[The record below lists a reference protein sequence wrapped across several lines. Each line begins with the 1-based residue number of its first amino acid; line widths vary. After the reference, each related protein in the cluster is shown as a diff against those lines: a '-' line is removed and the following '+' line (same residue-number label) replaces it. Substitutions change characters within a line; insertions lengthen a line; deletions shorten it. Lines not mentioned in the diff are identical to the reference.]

1 MIRRFAT
8 VLFVVLVPLTAH
20 SAGSY
25 WQIDVN
31 TDMTAAGRAG
41 PQPSPG
47 NPVYYLP
54 RVGGYQQL
62 GSTVSGEIP
71 PPQKEVIHKLAKV
84 LAQAGYLSTQLK
96 LLAPEKTGS
105 APPQMGFV
113 PPPTIILMIYWGYLN
128 PVKVD
133 NPVSDPTTD
142 DTANPAGDS
151 SSIVLNDKQM
161 TTLVAGI
168 GVQHLDLG
176 PGTDDVMHGI
186 STNRY
191 FVVVEAY
198 DMQAYM
204 EQHKKVLLWST
215 KISMPSDGVTLP
227 QVMPTLIA
235 SGGPLLGRETVRPKW
250 IEMPAV
256 PDGQVEVGMPEVKGY
271 IDAPPAP
278 VPQSPSTPN
287 RAP

>member
-1 MIRRFAT
+1 MIRHFAS
-8 VLFVVLVPLTAH
+8 VLFVVLLPLTAH
-20 SAGSY
+20 AAWSY
-25 WQIDVN
+25 WQVDVN
-31 TDMTAAGRAG
+31 TDMTPAGRAG

-62 GSTVSGEIP
+62 GDTVAGETP
-71 PPQKEVIHKLAKV
+71 PPQKDVIEKLAKV
-84 LAQAGYLSTQLK
+84 LAQAGYLCTQQK
-96 LLAPEKTGS
+96 PLASEKDGS
-105 APPQMGFV
+105 GSPQMGFV
-113 PPPTIILMIYWGYLN
+113 PTPKIILVMYWGYMN
-128 PVKVD
+128 PVTVD
-133 NPVSDPTTD
+133 DPINGGS
-142 DTANPAGDS
+142 AP
-151 SSIVLNDKQM
+151 LNDKQM
-161 TTLVAGI
+161 TTLVAGTGI
-168 GVQHLDLG
+168 ANLDLG
-176 PGTDDVMHGI
+176 PGTDDIMHGI

-204 EQHKKVLLWST
+204 KQHKKVLLWST

-256 PDGQVEVGMPEVKGY
+256 PNGQVEVGIPEVKGY
-271 IDAPPAP
+271 IDVSPAPP
-278 VPQSPSTPN
+278 SPSVPN